1 MALDLVPIWTIIL
14 ALAVFMYVLLDGF
27 DLGVGML
34 FPFAP
39 DEAARNMMMG
49 SVAPVWDGNETWLVM
64 GGLGLFAVFP
74 VAFAI
79 IFPALY
85 FPVLAMLLGL
95 IFRGVAFEFRPT
107 AITTRRLWDRAFF
120 WGSLVAT
127 FAQGCVLGKF
137 VLGFEVQGRQFAGTT
152 FDWVHPFVLATGV
165 GLVFGYVLLGATW
178 IVMKTE
184 GDLQDWARAK
194 ARIALFGVL
203 AFIVMVS
210 VWTPLL
216 HEHIAQRWFSWPNMA
231 LLAPVPAIT
240 ALLALWLWR
249 ALDRRREAAPFIAAM
264 GLFAMCYLGLAVSL
278 FPYIVPHTLTLWE
291 AAGAPQAQAFLLIGT
306 LFLIPIIF
314 MYTGWSYWI
323 FRGKVTGDA
332 GYH

>member
-1 MALDLVPIWTIIL
+1 MALDLVPIWTAIL
-14 ALAVFMYVLLDGF
+14 AVSVFMYVLLDGF
-27 DLGVGML
+27 DLGVGIL

-39 DEAARNMMMG
+39 DDAARTTMMS

-64 GGLGLFAVFP
+64 GGIGIFAAFP
-74 VAFAI
+74 VAFAV

-95 IFRGVAFEFRPT
+95 VFRGVAFEFRPT
-107 AITTRRLWDRAFF
+107 AQKTRRYWDRAFF
-120 WGSLVAT
+120 WGSLIAT
-127 FAQGCVLGKF
+127 YAQGCVLGKF
-137 VLGFEVQGRQFAGTT
+137 VLGFDVSGRQFAGSA
-152 FDWVHPFVLATGV
+152 FDWVHPFVLSVGV

-178 IVMKTE
+178 LVMKTD
-184 GDLQDWARAK
+184 GALRAWAQRVAK
-194 ARIALFGVL
+194 VALIGVL

-216 HEHIAQRWFSWPNMA
+216 HEHIAQRWFSWPNIA
-231 LLAPVPAIT
+231 WLAPVPFAT
-240 ALLALWLWR
+240 ALLALWVLH
-249 ALDRRREAAPFIAAM
+249 ALARERDFAPFIGAL
-264 GLFAMCYLGLAVSL
+264 GLFGMCYLGLTVSL
-278 FPYIVPHTLTLWE
+278 FPYIVPHTLTLWD

-314 MYTGWSYWI
+314 TYTAWSYWV
-323 FRGKVTGDA
+323 FRGKVRGDV

>member
-1 MALDLVPIWTIIL
+1 
-14 ALAVFMYVLLDGF
+14 MYVLLDGF
-27 DLGVGML
+27 DLGVGIL

-39 DEAARNMMMG
+39 DDAARTTMMS

-64 GGLGLFAVFP
+64 GGIGIFTAFP
-74 VAFAI
+74 VAFAV

-95 IFRGVAFEFRPT
+95 VFRGVAFEFRPT
-107 AITTRRLWDRAFF
+107 ARTTRRYWDHAFF
-120 WGSLVAT
+120 WGSLIAT
-127 FAQGCVLGKF
+127 YAQGCVLGKF
-137 VLGFEVQGRQFAGTT
+137 VLGFEVSGRLFAGSA
-152 FDWVHPFVLATGV
+152 FDWVHPFVLAVGV

-178 IVMKTE
+178 LIMKTE
-184 GDLQDWARAK
+184 GALRAWARRV
-194 ARIALFGVL
+194 ARIALAGVL

-216 HEHIAQRWFSWPNMA
+216 HERIAERWFSWPNIVWFS
-231 LLAPVPAIT
+231 PVPFVT
-240 ALLALWLWR
+240 ALLVLWLLR
-249 ALDRRREAAPFIAAM
+249 ALARGRDFAPFIGAL

-278 FPYIVPHTLTLWE
+278 FPYIVPHTLTLWD

-306 LFLIPIIF
+306 LFLIPVIF
-314 MYTGWSYWI
+314 TYTAWSYWV
-323 FRGKVTGDA
+323 FRGKVRGDV

>member
-1 MALDLVPIWTIIL
+1 MALDLVPIWTVIL
-14 ALAVFMYVLLDGF
+14 AVAVFMYVLLDGF

-39 DEAARNMMMG
+39 DDRARDAMMG

-64 GGLGLFAVFP
+64 GGIGIFAAFP
-74 VAFAI
+74 VAFSI

-95 IFRGVAFEFRPT
+95 VFRGVAFEFRPSAT
-107 AITTRRLWDRAFF
+107 QSRRHWDRAFF
-120 WGSLVAT
+120 WGSLIAT
-127 FAQGCVLGKF
+127 YAQGCVLGKF
-137 VLGFEVQGRQFAGTT
+137 VLGFDVNGRQYAGTA
-152 FDWVHPFVLATGV
+152 FDWVHPFVLAVGV
-165 GLVFGYVLLGATW
+165 GLVCGYVLLGATW
-178 IVMKTE
+178 LVMKTE
-184 GDLQDWARAK
+184 GALRDWARRVAGL
-194 ARIALFGVL
+194 ALIGVL

-216 HEHIAQRWFSWPNMA
+216 HEHIAQRWFSWPN
-231 LLAPVPAIT
+231 LAWFSPVPVVT

-249 ALDRRREAAPFIAAM
+249 SLKRGADVAPFIAAM
-264 GLFAMCYLGLAVSL
+264 GLFAMSYLGLAVSL
-278 FPYIVPHTLTLWE
+278 FPYIVPHKLTLWD

-306 LFLIPIIF
+306 LFLIPVIF
-314 MYTGWSYWI
+314 TYTGWSYWV
-323 FRGKVTGDA
+323 FRGKVRSDS

>member
-1 MALDLVPIWTIIL
+1 MALDLVPIWTVIL
-14 ALAVFMYVLLDGF
+14 AVSVFMYVLLDGF
-27 DLGVGML
+27 DLGIGIL

-39 DEAARNMMMG
+39 DDAARSTMMA

-64 GGLGLFAVFP
+64 GGIGIFAAFP

-95 IFRGVAFEFRPT
+95 VFRGVAFEFRPT
-107 AITTRRLWDRAFF
+107 AKTSSRYWDRAFF
-120 WGSLVAT
+120 GGSLVAT
-127 FAQGCVLGKF
+127 YAQGCVLGQF
-137 VLGFEVQGRQFAGTT
+137 VLGFRVNGRQFAGTA
-152 FDWVHPFVLATGV
+152 FDWVHPFVLAVGV
-165 GLVFGYVLLGATW
+165 GLVFGYVMLGATW
-178 IVMKTE
+178 IVMKSE
-184 GDLQDWARAK
+184 GPLRDWARRM
-194 ARIALFGVL
+194 ARIGLFGVL
-203 AFIVMVS
+203 AFIAMVS

-216 HEHIAQRWFSWPNMA
+216 HEHIYQRWFSWPNLA
-231 LLAPVPAIT
+231 WLAPVPVMT

-249 ALDRRREAAPFIAAM
+249 SLAAGRDNAPFIAAM

-278 FPYIVPHTLTLWE
+278 FPYIVPHALTLWE

-314 MYTGWSYWI
+314 TYTAWSYWV
-323 FRGKVTGDA
+323 FRGKVRSDA

>member
-1 MALDLVPIWTIIL
+1 VILDLVPIWTAIL
-14 ALAVFMYVLLDGF
+14 AVSVFMYVLLDGF
-27 DLGVGML
+27 DLGVGIL

-39 DEAARNMMMG
+39 DDKARDTMMA

-64 GGLGLFAVFP
+64 GGVGMLTAFP

-107 AITTRRLWDRAFF
+107 AVTSRAKWDRAFC

-127 FAQGCVLGKF
+127 YAQGCILGKF
-137 VLGFEVQGRQFAGTT
+137 VLGFETTGRQYAGSTW
-152 FDWVHPFVLATGV
+152 DWLHPFVLAVGV

-178 IVMKTE
+178 LVMKTE
-184 GDLQDWARAK
+184 GSLQQWARAK
-194 ARIALFGVL
+194 ARLALIGVL

-216 HEHIAQRWFSWPNMA
+216 HERIAERWFSWPNIA
-231 LLAPVPAIT
+231 WFSPVPVVT
-240 ALLALWLWR
+240 TLLALWAWR
-249 ALDRRREAAPFIAAM
+249 SLARGSDAAPFFAAM
-264 GLFAMCYLGLAVSL
+264 GLFLVSYLGLAISL
-278 FPYIVPHTLTLWE
+278 FPYIVPHSITLWE
-291 AAGAPQAQAFLLIGT
+291 AATAPEGQAFLLIGT
-306 LFLIPIIF
+306 LFLIPVIF
-314 MYTGWSYWI
+314 MYLGWSYWV
-323 FRGKVTGDA
+323 FRGKVRADA